1 MLKNTSLGNN
11 IGIFLDQITLGRY
24 KSCSNGI
31 TEVLAQAQGSGSPP
45 LLGLLSLVLKP
56 VGRLAAFEVTG
67 LVYAVS
73 NLVAFD
79 AGTRKRFLKA
89 KLKAIDPEADL
100 FNLLA

>member
-1 MLKNTSLGNN
+1 MIVIQWVCMRLFSAA
-11 IGIFLDQITLGRY
+11 DQEALGRY

-79 AGTRKRFLKA
+79 AGTRKRFFKGQ
-89 KLKAIDPEADL
+89 IESNRP
-100 FNLLA
+100 